1 MEQIGPS
8 SILTNEQFDI
18 VHMSPH
24 AGRYLW
30 LAGGEP
36 TRNLLKLVYPDLRP
50 DLHAAW
56 LEARSRPPGAAIQ
69 SRRLR
74 IELEGRPCWV
84 TLTVRQVT
92 DRPEAARGF
101 HLVIFDEATAVAP
114 IAAAPSEERI
124 ARADLDAVSR
134 LEEELQHTKEQL
146 RLTIEQY
153 ETSTEE
159 LRASNEELQAINE
172 ELRSATEELETSKE
186 ELQSVNEELST
197 VNQEYR
203 EKIDEVGRAN
213 SDLQNLMA
221 STDIGTIFL
230 DRGLKIKRYTPPAQ
244 RLFNIVD
251 ADIGRPLQHFTH
263 QLDYPLL
270 TADAQEVLRTL
281 QTIERE
287 VRSSDGSWYLA
298 RLLPY
303 RTVDDR
309 IDGIVLTFVDIT
321 SRRLAEEQLR
331 EQAARLREQAEIVN
345 LGDLIVRDAHD
356 RILLWSAGCER
367 LYGYSRE
374 EAIGQNVHQL
384 LRTEFPQP
392 LSEIQAALE
401 QNGQWEGELVNYDR
415 AGNRIVVVSRW
426 VLHRPDESRP
436 PVVLQVNND
445 ITARRQAEEALREAD
460 RNKDRFLATLA
471 HELRNPLGAMLNSI
485 ELIERSSKGNQ
496 EIERA
501 NQVLHRQ
508 IRHLIRLVDDLLD
521 VERLAHG
528 KIALRKRQTR
538 LSDVVDA
545 AIEICRPMI
554 DLEGRQLTVSLPT
567 LPVIFEVDPD
577 RLVQVIANLLL
588 NAFKYTQPGGR
599 VDLTAETR
607 DRELTISV
615 RDTGVGIDPEVLPHI
630 FDMYAQGGGIARSGA
645 KGLGLG
651 LTLARQLVE
660 LHGGSITVHSEG
672 LQKGAEFV
680 VCLPLHQ
687 EPAVWREPAQQQ
699 SGLDRDSGRESLRI
713 LVVDDNRDAAY
724 TMAAL
729 LETLGHKVESCL
741 EGTAA
746 LEIARN
752 YQPEIVVVDIGL
764 PDIDGYEVARKL
776 RESLPNAMLVA
787 LTGWASDEHAA
798 RARQAGFHR
807 YLVKPVKLPDL
818 INLLAHRRAR

>member
-1 MEQIGPS
+1 
-8 SILTNEQFDI
+8 
-18 VHMSPH
+18 
-24 AGRYLW
+24 
-30 LAGGEP
+30 
-36 TRNLLKLVYPDLRP
+36 
-50 DLHAAW
+50 
-56 LEARSRPPGAAIQ
+56 
-69 SRRLR
+69 
-74 IELEGRPCWV
+74 
-84 TLTVRQVT
+84 
-92 DRPEAARGF
+92 
-101 HLVIFDEATAVAP
+101 
-114 IAAAPSEERI
+114 
-124 ARADLDAVSR
+124 
-134 LEEELQHTKEQL
+134 
-146 RLTIEQY
+146 
-153 ETSTEE
+153 
-159 LRASNEELQAINE
+159 
-172 ELRSATEELETSKE
+172 
-186 ELQSVNEELST
+186 
-197 VNQEYR
+197 
-203 EKIDEVGRAN
+203 
-213 SDLQNLMA
+213 
-221 STDIGTIFL
+221 
-230 DRGLKIKRYTPPAQ
+230 
-244 RLFNIVD
+244 
-251 ADIGRPLQHFTH
+251 
-263 QLDYPLL
+263 
-270 TADAQEVLRTL
+270 
-281 QTIERE
+281 
-287 VRSSDGSWYLA
+287 
-298 RLLPY
+298 
-303 RTVDDR
+303 
-309 IDGIVLTFVDIT
+309 
-321 SRRLAEEQLR
+321 
-331 EQAARLREQAEIVN
+331 
-345 LGDLIVRDAHD
+345 
-356 RILLWSAGCER
+356 
-367 LYGYSRE
+367 
-374 EAIGQNVHQL
+374 
-384 LRTEFPQP
+384 
-392 LSEIQAALE
+392 
-401 QNGQWEGELVNYDR
+401 
-415 AGNRIVVVSRW
+415 
-426 VLHRPDESRP
+426 
-436 PVVLQVNND
+436 
-445 ITARRQAEEALREAD
+445 
-460 RNKDRFLATLA
+460 
-471 HELRNPLGAMLNSI
+471 
-485 ELIERSSKGNQ
+485 
-496 EIERA
+496 
-501 NQVLHRQ
+501 
-508 IRHLIRLVDDLLD
+508 
-521 VERLAHG
+521 
-528 KIALRKRQTR
+528 
-538 LSDVVDA
+538 
-545 AIEICRPMI
+545 MI

-615 RDTGVGIDPEVLPHI
+615 RDTGVGIDPEVLPNI